1 MVCRT
6 ATRIA
11 AAACLVAASA
21 AGCGDTAGAGS
32 GGPTTR
38 QTAADRALADP
49 WGYGP
54 KPAPPDK
61 GAKPN
66 DDALDRDG
74 LKRDLGNVFNP

>member
-6 ATRIA
+6 AIRI
-11 AAACLVAASA
+11 AAACLVAGSA
-21 AGCGDTAGAGS
+21 TGCGDAAGA

-54 KPAPPDK
+54 KAAPPDK

-66 DDALDRDG
+66 DNALDRNG